1 MDTGQLVASCQG
13 LVRSIAWKIHRQL
26 PPYISLDDLV
36 GYGQLG
42 LVEAAKDYDPKH
54 QTQFTTFAYY
64 RIRGSILD
72 GLSRLAWFNRA
83 DYVGGRY
90 ERIANEVLEP
100 DPRPSSDAGCRDD
113 QWTDDVRWLRNAAGA
128 LAVAYFMCHGAG
140 GALADD
146 VATDH
151 PSPVENAITS
161 ELAAKVRTLIDALP
175 SDARQLIQGAYFD
188 GLSLK
193 EAGERIGISK
203 AWASRLH
210 ARTLQQLARALSAEN
225 D

>member
-1 MDTGQLVASCQG
+1 MTPEGHRKNSIDAGQLIASCQG

-36 GYGQLG
+36 GYGQIG

-100 DPRPSSDAGCRDD
+100 ERAPSAHPGCHDD
-113 QWTDDVRWLRNAAGA
+113 QWTDDVRWFRNATGA

-140 GALADD
+140 GAGRRRGDEPSLAGGKCD
-146 VATDH
+146 
-151 PSPVENAITS
+151 
-161 ELAAKVRTLIDALP
+161 
-175 SDARQLIQGAYFD
+175 
-188 GLSLK
+188 
-193 EAGERIGISK
+193 
-203 AWASRLH
+203 
-210 ARTLQQLARALSAEN
+210 QQ
-225 D
+225 